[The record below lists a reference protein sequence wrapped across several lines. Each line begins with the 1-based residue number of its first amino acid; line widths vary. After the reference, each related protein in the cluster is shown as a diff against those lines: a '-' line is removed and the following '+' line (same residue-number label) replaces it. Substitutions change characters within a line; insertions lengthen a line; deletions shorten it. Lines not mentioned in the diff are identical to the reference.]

1 MAMNTG
7 LTLKSRPDA
16 TTKPVS
22 GSLMAPRLTKEQEAN
37 LLSYVTLA
45 QSQLINNLSLRS
57 TMLEIDRAYMREM
70 DYTEEQWQARLR
82 NRIGDTSKIQNV
94 TVPIVM
100 PQVESA
106 LTYYL
111 NVFLTGYPIFGVVA
125 DPTNEQA
132 AMMMNTIMGENQVTA
147 GWARQLQMFFRD
159 GLKYN
164 LHGVEVEWV
173 QKAVPSVQND
183 VTAPNGAKPQ
193 KILWQGNSIKRMDLY
208 NTFFDPRVHP
218 AEIHEEG
225 EYAGYLTVMSRVRLK
240 KYIADMIIQ
249 PDSDVVNRA
258 LNTGPGIGMGGGTAG
273 SPSGYYLPMINPF
286 PLMANQN
293 VGGYDW
299 ASWFA
304 GGVQDSSK
312 TAIRYNNVF
321 EVMKIY
327 IRLIPSDYGLN
338 VPEAKTP
345 QVWKLIVIN
354 NQVILKYER
363 VTDAHNWIPMFFGQP
378 LEDGLDYQTKSF
390 ASNVI
395 DMQSVASSLM
405 NSFITSR
412 RRAVYDRMIYDPS
425 KIRKGDIS
433 SLDPAAKIPIRP
445 AHFGKPLSEAVY
457 AVPYRDEQ
465 SPATLNGIQ
474 LVTSQANLINGQNP
488 ADQGQFTPGNR
499 TEHEYSDIMS
509 RGNGKNQ
516 GMAIMTE
523 NQVFVPVKECLKL
536 NILQYQQ
543 ATQKVNPTTKQPVT
557 IDPVTLRKQ
566 AIVFK
571 VVDGLTPED
580 KIIGS
585 EDLQAAFQLLG
596 QDQALGSEYNRGDMF
611 SYMME
616 TRNLDLKPFQKS
628 PLQIQF
634 EQQSQQWQQMAMAA
648 IQKGAPFST
657 PQPQPS
663 AALQAEMQAKSANG
677 GVLPNSSVTAM
688 ALQGSTGD
696 NTSGQNGGTGASSP
710 VQQQQGGQ

>member
-1 MAMNTG
+1 MAQQLAIPKRDNGQPSARG
-7 LTLKSRPDA
+7 L
-16 TTKPVS
+16 S
-22 GSLMAPRLTKEQEAN
+22 GDKVIPRLTRDQEAN
-37 LLSYVTLA
+37 LLTFTTMA
-45 QSQLINNLSLRS
+45 QSSLINQMSLRS

-70 DYTEEQWQARLR
+70 DYTEEQWQARLK
-82 NRIGDTSKIQNV
+82 NRVGDTSKIQNV

-111 NVFLTGYPIFGVVA
+111 NVFLTGYPIFGVVS
-125 DPTNEQA
+125 DPTNENA
-132 AMMMNTIMGENQVTA
+132 ALMMNTLMGENQVTA

-164 LHGVEVEWV
+164 LHGLEVEWV
-173 QKAVPSVQND
+173 QKAVPSVDND
-183 VTAPNGAKPQ
+183 VTARNGAKPK
-193 KILWQGNSIKRMDLY
+193 KILWQGNAIRRLDLY

-240 KYIADMIIQ
+240 KYIANMINQ
-249 PDSDVVNRA
+249 PDPDVVNRA
-258 LNTGPGIGMGGGTAG
+258 MQTGPGIGMGGGNAG

-304 GGVQDSSK
+304 GAAQNDPNNGV
-312 TAIRYNNVF
+312 RYNNVF

-327 IRLIPSDYGLN
+327 IRMIPADYGLN

-345 QVWKLIVIN
+345 QVWKLIIIN
-354 NQVILKYER
+354 NTVILSYER
-363 VTDAHNWIPMFFGQP
+363 VTDAHDWIPMFFGQP

-390 ASNVI
+390 ASNVT
-395 DMQSVASSLM
+395 DMQSVASALM
-405 NSFITSR
+405 SSFLAGR
-412 RRAVYDRMIYDPS
+412 RRTVTDRMIYDPS
-425 KIRKGDIS
+425 KIRKSDIAS
-433 SLDPAAKIPIRP
+433 TDPTAKIPVRP
-445 AHFGKPLSEAVY
+445 SHYGKPLGEAVY
-457 AVPYRDEQ
+457 QIPFRDDQ
-465 SPATLNGIQ
+465 SPATLNGVQ
-474 LVTSQANLINGQNP
+474 LVTNQANLINGQNP

-499 TEHEYSDIMS
+499 TEHEYADIMS

-516 GMAIMTE
+516 AMTIMTE

-543 ATQKVNPTTKQPVT
+543 ATQKYNPSTKQPIT

-585 EDLQAAFQLLG
+585 DDLQSAFQLLG
-596 QDQALGSEYNRGDMF
+596 QDQALGAAYKRGPMF
-611 SYMME
+611 TYMMS
-616 TRNLDLKPFQKS
+616 TRNLDLTPFEKS
-628 PLQIQF
+628 PAQLDY
-634 EQQSQQWQQMAMAA
+634 EQQQQQWQQVAMVA
-648 IQKGAPFST
+648 IQKGVAFNT

-663 AALQAEMQAKSANG
+663 PQLQQEMQAAQQNG
-677 GVLPNSSVTAM
+677 GVLPGSSVIAN
-688 ALQGSTGD
+688 ALQTVTGD
-696 NTSGQNGGTGASSP
+696 NTGNGDNSNA
-710 VQQQQGGQ
+710 QQ